1 MYSLINDINK
11 QLNEHIELAPR
22 VAELFN
28 WGDIKPDLPKLERLI
43 TIKYGKRVSPDTQL
57 EKIQKKRYKQ
67 TVQDGK
73 ARNLID
79 NPCYNKELT
88 EDASGV
94 IRGVVA
100 SFDVASTHN
109 GSKLLI
115 SIIKSILC
123 DMLFISS
130 KAIELDYRLSPAH
143 SRRYMR
149 AIKILL
155 PILSRTDN
163 HLSTNSVIKNPYEST
178 I

>member
-1 MYSLINDINK
+1 MTILVEQVRQ
-11 QLNEHIELAPR
+11 QLNEHIELQPK
-22 VAELFN
+22 VAALFN
-28 WGDIKPDLPKLERLI
+28 WGDVKPDLPKFERLI

-57 EKIQKKRYKQ
+57 EKIQKERYKQ
-67 TVQDGK
+67 KVSEGK
-73 ARNLID
+73 ARNIID
-79 NPCYNKELT
+79 NSCYSKELT

-115 SIIKSILC
+115 SIIKSILY
-123 DMLFISS
+123 DMPFISS

-143 SRRYMR
+143 SRRYLS

-155 PILSRTDN
+155 PILSKPEN
-163 HLSTNSVIKNPYEST
+163 HRAENSAIKNPYESM